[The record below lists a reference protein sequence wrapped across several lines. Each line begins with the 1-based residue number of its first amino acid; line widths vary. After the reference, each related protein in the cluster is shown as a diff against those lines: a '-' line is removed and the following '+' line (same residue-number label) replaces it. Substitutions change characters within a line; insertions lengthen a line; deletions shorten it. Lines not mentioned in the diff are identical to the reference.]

1 MTQKSP
7 KYRFASVTSFDK
19 ANNAAL
25 KKMPIEL
32 ADTAVHPSSFGNWCR
47 RREVLRMV
55 KQQLGIAVPRS
66 KFKSAM
72 RKLFEIGHAVH
83 ERFRDTVLSSM
94 MVGTWACD
102 MCGHNHGPYMSCPE
116 ACINCGNVRHHD
128 LWKSF
133 RYVEQK
139 LSVPDKRFSGAT
151 DGLIEFNV
159 LERVLEM
166 KSEREDL
173 WIRRKAPS
181 RGHVLQAIAYTGMF
195 RHHEKRDVK
204 SALLVYVNK
213 STGAMK
219 AFLVPYSEEIYQW
232 LLAEVDVVHE
242 LAKQWSGAKHM
253 SDIQAMAR
261 DAEFTK
267 VAPIVCATPTVS
279 MAASCASCKECFL
292 GKQTTKASTKA

>member
-7 KYRFASVTSFDK
+7 KYRFASVTGFDK

-25 KKMPIEL
+25 KKIPIEL

-47 RREVLRMV
+47 RREILRMV
-55 KQQLGIAVPRS
+55 KQHLKIAVPRS

-83 ERFRDTVLSSM
+83 DRFRNTVLSAVM
-94 MVGTWACD
+94 IGTWACEE
-102 MCGHNHGPYMSCPE
+102 CGHKHGPYMRCPAE
-116 ACINCGNVRHHD
+116 CKNCGNKRYHD
-128 LWKSF
+128 LWSAF

-139 LSVPDKRFSGAT
+139 LAVPDKRFSGAT
-151 DGLIEFNV
+151 DGLIEFNG

-166 KSEREDL
+166 KSEREDR
-173 WIRRKAPS
+173 WIARTAPS

-195 RHHEKRDVK
+195 RHHEDRDIK
-204 SALLVYVNK
+204 SALIIYVNK
-213 STGAMK
+213 TTGALK
-219 AFLVPYSEEIYQW
+219 AFLVPYSAEIYQW
-232 LLAEVDVVHE
+232 LLDEVDLVHKV
-242 LAKQWSGAKHM
+242 AVTWSGAKHM
-253 SDIQAMAR
+253 SDIQAMVR
-261 DAEFTK
+261 DAEFNK

-292 GKQTTKASTKA
+292 GKQTKA